1 VLAAQREG
9 NRMLTE
15 QLRSLHVTPSQAE
28 GLRVLAD
35 RGPLSL
41 KQVGELLVCET
52 GSPSRL
58 LAALVDAGFVER
70 RPDPADG
77 RAVLLQLTDDG
88 AALAD
93 QVREVERRL
102 YDDIDSSLHGLPLE
116 GTLELLTALV
126 HDRPAGLA
134 YQRRST

>member
-1 VLAAQREG
+1 
-9 NRMLTE
+9 MLTE
-15 QLRSLHVTPSQAE
+15 QLRCLHVTPSQAE

-41 KQVGELLVCET
+41 RQVGELLVCET

-58 LAALVDAGFVER
+58 LATLVDAGFVER

-77 RAVLLQLTDDG
+77 RAVLLQLTDAG

-102 YDDIDSSLHGLPLE
+102 YDDIDSNLHGLPLE
-116 GTLELLTALV
+116 ETLELLTALV